1 MFQLRDRL
9 FAGTAHEMAHPK
21 RSKSQFFRNKA
32 CYREIF
38 RRSNFLQ
45 RFGPCC
51 PAGTFLVIVPLK
63 NGRSSRRLVPPKP
76 DGLGND

>member
-9 FAGTAHEMAHPK
+9 FAGTAYEMATE

-38 RRSNFLQ
+38 R
-45 RFGPCC
+45 
-51 PAGTFLVIVPLK
+51 
-63 NGRSSRRLVPPKP
+63 
-76 DGLGND
+76 